1 MRYIALFFPAIISVG
16 IKNRRDNEKTWTLF
30 DFIREY
36 AISVIGNV
44 LLAQSVVVY
53 VLRLGNVNIE
63 AFDSFPF
70 FTKYVFISLAFS
82 VILPYIRE
90 IIKMNFSVSFEVD
103 KKQ

>member
-16 IKNRRDNEKTWTLF
+16 IKNRRANEKKWTLF
-30 DFIREY
+30 DFLREY
-36 AISVIGNV
+36 AVSVISNV
-44 LLAQSVVVY
+44 LLSEAVIVY

-70 FTKYVFISLAFS
+70 FTKYLFIALVFSI
-82 VILPYIRE
+82 VLPYIRE

-103 KKQ
+103 KK